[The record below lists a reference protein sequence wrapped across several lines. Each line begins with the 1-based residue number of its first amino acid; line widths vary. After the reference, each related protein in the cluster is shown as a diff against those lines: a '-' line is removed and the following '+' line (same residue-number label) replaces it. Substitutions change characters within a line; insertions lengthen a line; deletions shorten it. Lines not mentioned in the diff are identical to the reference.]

1 MHDSDALATHLAALP
16 DFWTHW
22 GFIPWHDG
30 PFAGVA
36 RTQRFIKGGLI
47 GCVAEYHAWEAIL
60 WTPGSEEARQEL
72 WKKRSPMPEVI
83 TQRFLFLL
91 PAPRPERRIRSFCF
105 GLRGYLEFY
114 AYYPGSTSHNR
125 VQDLAGLVDLAL
137 KLRNP
142 LSPSPLFA

>member
-1 MHDSDALATHLAALP
+1 MDDSGVLAIHLAALP

-22 GFIPWHDG
+22 GFTPWHEG

-36 RTQRFIKGGLI
+36 RTQRFVKDGLI
-47 GCVAEYHAWEAIL
+47 GSVAEYRAWEAIL
-60 WTPGSEEARQEL
+60 WNPGNEEARRDL
-72 WKKRSPMPEVI
+72 WKKRSPMPEAI

-91 PAPRPERRIRSFCF
+91 PSPWPERKIRSYCF

-114 AYYPGSTSHNR
+114 AYYPGSTGHRR

-137 KLRNP
+137 KLQSP
-142 LSPSPLFA
+142 LSPSALFA